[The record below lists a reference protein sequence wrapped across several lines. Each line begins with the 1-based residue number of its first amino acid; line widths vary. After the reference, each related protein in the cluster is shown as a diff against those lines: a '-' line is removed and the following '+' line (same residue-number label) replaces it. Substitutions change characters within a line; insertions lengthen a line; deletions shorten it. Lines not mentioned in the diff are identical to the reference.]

1 MKNIEDYLGYHF
13 KDPNLLKCA
22 LTHRSYAH
30 EKNVEDN
37 EVLEFLGD
45 AVLELIIRDYLIKAY
60 PYLTEGELSKLKAY
74 LVAESTLANIAR
86 RIHLG
91 EALLLGKG
99 EMKNQGWDKD
109 SILCDALEAIL
120 AAIYLDGGFK
130 EAYNVLLRLY
140 SPLIKKIRPD
150 FNKDYKS
157 ILQERI
163 QSTQKILPRYKILR
177 VIGPD
182 HDPTFEAGLFIKNK
196 MLGRGIGKSRKE
208 AEQEAAKEALKNLK

>member
-13 KDPNLLKCA
+13 KDPNLLRHA

-30 EKNVEDN
+30 EQNVEDN

-86 RIHLG
+86 KIHLG

-130 EAYNVLLRLY
+130 EAYNVLLGLY

-157 ILQERI
+157 ILQERL

-182 HDPTFEAGLFIKNK
+182 HNPTFEAGLFIKNK

-208 AEQEAAKEALKNLK
+208 AEQAAAKEALKNLK